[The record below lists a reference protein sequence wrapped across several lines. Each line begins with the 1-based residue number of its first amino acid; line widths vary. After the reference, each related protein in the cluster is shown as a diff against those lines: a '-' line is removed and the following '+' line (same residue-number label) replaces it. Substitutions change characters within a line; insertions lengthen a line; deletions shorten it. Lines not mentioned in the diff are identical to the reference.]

1 MPASGAAFDA
11 VGGNTS
17 CVAITVSGAA
27 VPHVIL
33 DAGTGLQGVTSLL
46 GGASFAG
53 TILLTHLHWDH
64 VQGLPFFAAGDRAD
78 SRVRV
83 LMPDNGRPAMESIEQ
98 MMSPPY
104 FPVTPRELQ
113 GDWSFETID
122 EGRYDVEGLTVVA
135 REIPHKGGRTFG
147 YLVREAGGSAAYL
160 PDHRP
165 GTSGWEVDAVA
176 ALVDGAD
183 VLIHDAQFIEDEARI
198 AREYGHSTISQAIDV
213 ARRAQVGRL
222 VLFHH
227 APGRTDDSIQ
237 AIAHSLEVSD
247 LRVDIAREGDEIEL

>member
-27 VPHVIL
+27 APQLIL
-33 DAGTGLQGVTSLL
+33 DAGTGLQCVTSLL

-64 VQGLPFFAAGDRAD
+64 VQGLPFFAAADRAD

-83 LMPDNGRPAMESIEQ
+83 LMPDNGRPALESIEQ
-98 MMSPPY
+98 LMSPPY

-113 GDWSFETID
+113 GDWSFQTID
-122 EGRYDVEGLTVVA
+122 EGRYDVEGLSVVA

-147 YLVREAGGSAAYL
+147 YLVRDAGGSAAYL

-165 GTSGWEVDAVA
+165 GTLGWEVDAVA
-176 ALVDGAD
+176 ALADGVD
-183 VLIHDAQFIEDEARI
+183 VLIHDAQFTEDEARI
-198 AREYGHSTISQAIDV
+198 AREYGHSTISQAIEV

-237 AIAHSLEVSD
+237 AIARSLEVSD
-247 LRVDIAREGDEIEL
+247 LRVDIACEGDEIEL